1 MTEVTFTAP
10 TSQATMNRPPG
21 RPQVFGLGTMAVGE
35 SCLLVGHDP
44 KKVRSRAHYW
54 LPRRFSVRKVS
65 FRGQVSSRVV
75 RVA

>member
-1 MTEVTFTAP
+1 MASSVAQTLISRT
-10 TSQATMNRPPG
+10 PG

-35 SCLLVGHDP
+35 SRLLVGHDP